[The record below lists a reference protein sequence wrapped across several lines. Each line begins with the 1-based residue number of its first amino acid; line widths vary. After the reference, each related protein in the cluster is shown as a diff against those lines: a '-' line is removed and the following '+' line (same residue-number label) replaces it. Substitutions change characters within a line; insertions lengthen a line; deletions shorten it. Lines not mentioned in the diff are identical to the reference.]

1 MVWLALAPPA
11 APVEVVQL
19 DAAPEIFQVTLPAGA
34 VAPTIPLTV
43 AVKVIFP
50 PKTGEAGDEVTAIVG
65 VAGVTVTVTALAV
78 ADE

>member
-1 MVWLALAPPA
+1 MVQAEA
-11 APVEVVQL
+11 APVML
-19 DAAPEIFQVTLPAGA
+19 QVTLPAGA

-50 PKTGEAGDEVTAIVG
+50 PKTGEAGEVVIAMVG